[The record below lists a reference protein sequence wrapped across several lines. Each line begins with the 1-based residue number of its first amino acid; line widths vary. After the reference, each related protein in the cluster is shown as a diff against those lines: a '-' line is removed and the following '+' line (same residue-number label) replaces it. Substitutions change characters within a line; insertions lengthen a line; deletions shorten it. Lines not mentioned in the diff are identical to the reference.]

1 MRYCHISLQDFASA
15 HHSLSPAKEML
26 DAFSLSLR
34 NYLAKIADSK
44 VSKESQEEF
53 EGFG

>member
-1 MRYCHISLQDFASA
+1 MNFQRMRLQDFASA
-15 HHSLSPAKEML
+15 YHPISPEQDIL
-26 DAFSLSLR
+26 DAFSLSLK

-53 EGFG
+53 EKIF